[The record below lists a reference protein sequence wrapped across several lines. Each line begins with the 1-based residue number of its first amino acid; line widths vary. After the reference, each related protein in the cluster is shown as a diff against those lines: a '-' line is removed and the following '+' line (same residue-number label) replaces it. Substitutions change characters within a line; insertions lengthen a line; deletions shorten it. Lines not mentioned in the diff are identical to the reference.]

1 MKELGRWLTYE
12 AARDWLPQRSV
23 TVETPLASCE
33 GQVMD
38 PTTPVLAIPILR
50 AGLGLWAGGQDVLPH
65 ARLAHM
71 GVVRDDATAQ
81 ASSYLDRMPKRI
93 GERVGVMVFD
103 PMVATGGSLAVV
115 LRQLKERGVH
125 GSRLRVITALA
136 SSPGLKN
143 LAEEFQDLT
152 LYTGCIDAELDG
164 RHYIVPGLG
173 DAGDRLYG
181 TESEDFLA

>member
-65 ARLAHM
+65 ARVAHM
-71 GVVRDDATAQ
+71 GVVRDEATAQ

-115 LRQLKERGVH
+115 LRQLKERGVY

-152 LYTGCIDAELDG
+152 LYTGCIDAELDE